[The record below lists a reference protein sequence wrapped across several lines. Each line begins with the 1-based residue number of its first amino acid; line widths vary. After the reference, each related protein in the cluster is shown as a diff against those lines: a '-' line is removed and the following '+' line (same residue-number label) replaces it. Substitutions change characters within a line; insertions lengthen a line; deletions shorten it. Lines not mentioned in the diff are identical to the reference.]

1 MGSTEIST
9 ILGIS
14 GASIL
19 PNCGAPLRLWHQF
32 AAAQGWVTGYVQLAM
47 LTNLEGAGLA
57 GQLIANNEAF
67 LLDLE
72 TGFRFDRFARTIRRK
87 IRQSEVEGVV
97 LVNDRP
103 VLADALKRL
112 YPATMRRVGAAAHF
126 GFAPETLER
135 WAADTSS
142 LLIGAQVA
150 GDIHA
155 VYLFLAA
162 GHHAESH
169 ILGCTEPGR
178 ELIAWLIWN
187 GAAHLR
193 QRGVKVLNL
202 TGGVR
207 PGDGIYRFKQGFGG
221 IPKPRWAVC
230 QIYDPARYDELC
242 RLACVGPDERYF
254 PAYRAGTARA

>member
-1 MGSTEIST
+1 MAEEITILSLGDRDRWIAEHQEGGLPSQSWHYAWGLSASGVDPKLAIVRAGGARMLLPFVERDWMGSTEIST

-112 YPATMRRVGAAAHF
+112 
-126 GFAPETLER
+126 
-135 WAADTSS
+135 
-142 LLIGAQVA
+142 
-150 GDIHA
+150 
-155 VYLFLAA
+155 
-162 GHHAESH
+162 
-169 ILGCTEPGR
+169 
-178 ELIAWLIWN
+178 
-187 GAAHLR
+187 
-193 QRGVKVLNL
+193 
-202 TGGVR
+202 
-207 PGDGIYRFKQGFGG
+207 
-221 IPKPRWAVC
+221 
-230 QIYDPARYDELC
+230 
-242 RLACVGPDERYF
+242 
-254 PAYRAGTARA
+254 